1 MISSKEIGKIGE
13 NLAVEH
19 LKHRN
24 YKILERN
31 YKKRWLGE
39 IDIIAQKSGI
49 LIFVEVKALIKS
61 KNLPE
66 DSINYFKKQKL
77 IKTAKFYLMEKKI
90 LSNIKWQIDVIAI
103 DLDEEGKLLDLR
115 HIENAIYEY

>member
-90 LSNIKWQIDVIAI
+90 SSNIKWQIDVIAI

>member
-90 LSNIKWQIDVIAI
+90 SSNIKWQIDIIAI

>member
-77 IKTAKFYLMEKKI
+77 IKIAKFYLMEKKI